1 MIQEPDETQMHHSDF
16 KNWETIPRLRLLIY
30 DITRESYV
38 IVKLKCLKIYFH
50 FYFQISA
57 GYFHVLGPIIFK
69 ISCLEY
75 RCERHLF
82 FLLPSL

>member
-1 MIQEPDETQMHHSDF
+1 MIQEQINSKPDETHHSDF

-50 FYFQISA
+50 FYF
-57 GYFHVLGPIIFK
+57 LK
-69 ISCLEY
+69 
-75 RCERHLF
+75 
-82 FLLPSL
+82 